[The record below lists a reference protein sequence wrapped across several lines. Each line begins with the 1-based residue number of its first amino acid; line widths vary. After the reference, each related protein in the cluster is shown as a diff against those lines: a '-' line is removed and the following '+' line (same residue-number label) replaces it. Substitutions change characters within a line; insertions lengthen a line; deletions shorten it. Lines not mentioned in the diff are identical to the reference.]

1 MQRLKF
7 KQLVLDLPSLQ
18 IGGPLS
24 QQLQA
29 TILSVVS
36 DIGAPKIIAQKE
48 TGQQKKIY
56 LQKNKMDRT
65 RQEMKT

>member
-1 MQRLKF
+1 MKRLKF

-18 IGGPLS
+18 IDGPLS

-36 DIGAPKIIAQKE
+36 DNGAPKIIAQKE
-48 TGQQKKIY
+48 TGQQKKIH